1 MKLNVKMRLF
11 SAFLA
16 LVLLFTACGSAV
28 EESNN
33 KIDSTEENQ
42 VSVEKEDTD
51 VVTSPSDEE
60 VVEDTVEDVVVVV
73 PPTPEQLEKTEW
85 LNYMMPN
92 VEEYVNVRVEPST
105 EAAIAGKL
113 EKGDRAAVLEKG
125 AEWTKIKSGNLVG
138 YVSNQYCIYGEEALA
153 YAKANC
159 PTIAT
164 TTTDGLRIR
173 QSMSTDSKIIKR
185 LDEGARLVVD
195 TNAATEEGW
204 LAVKYNDSTY
214 YVSAQ
219 YVTVA
224 LEVGTGLTTAEIEAI
239 AREEAERKAREE
251 QAKKEAAEKVAASNA
266 AVKEVD
272 DLTLMAAIIYCEAG
286 AEPYEAQLAVGA
298 VIMNR
303 LERGYASTLY
313 GVIFQKGQFTPARN
327 GKLARVIAQGKASAS
342 CYEAARAALAGEDNT
357 DGCLRFND
365 YNGSQQGIRYGGMVF
380 WNNGRQI
387 AKMVIIRWPF
397 FVVFTGQIE

>member
-204 LAVKYNDSTY
+204 LAVKYNGSTY

-224 LEVGTGLTTAEIEAI
+224 LEVGTGITTAEIEAI

-380 WNNGRQI
+380 WNNGR
-387 AKMVIIRWPF
+387 
-397 FVVFTGQIE
+397 

>member
-33 KIDSTEENQ
+33 KVDSTEENQ

-204 LAVKYNDSTY
+204 LAVKYNGSTY

-380 WNNGRQI
+380 WNNGR
-387 AKMVIIRWPF
+387 
-397 FVVFTGQIE
+397 

>member
-33 KIDSTEENQ
+33 KVDSTEENQ

-224 LEVGTGLTTAEIEAI
+224 LEVGTGITTAEIEAI

-251 QAKKEAAEKVAASNA
+251 QARKEAAEKVAASNA

-380 WNNGRQI
+380 WNNGR
-387 AKMVIIRWPF
+387 
-397 FVVFTGQIE
+397 

>member
-33 KIDSTEENQ
+33 KVDSTEENQ

-204 LAVKYNDSTY
+204 LAVRHNDSTY

-365 YNGSQQGIRYGGMVF
+365 YNGTQQGIRYGGMVF
-380 WNNGRQI
+380 WNNGR
-387 AKMVIIRWPF
+387 
-397 FVVFTGQIE
+397 